1 MARWPTIAAAGI
13 VAALLALLLSVPAR
27 AGAWTQKRGDQIY
40 VLTAGWH
47 GLDPADGPALFKKQ
61 EIALYAEWGLT
72 DRITLYGRLARQ
84 TVTRDV
90 WSETEQDTV
99 VVTQSALGGNE
110 AGIRV
115 GLFQRRSWASAIQF
129 GTTFESSGENVSNAG
144 LGQGG
149 GDLEIR
155 AMAGRSLS
163 HRGFAEAQ
171 LAWRQRSLED
181 RGEVRLD
188 LTAVY
193 PVNTHL
199 DVMAQTFSVWSM
211 DTDPTRYRSF
221 SGHRAQLSLLA
232 DGGPGRLYQ
241 LGVLATVARDG
252 MADERALIL
261 GIAQRF

>member
-1 MARWPTIAAAGI
+1 M
-13 VAALLALLLSVPAR
+13 LALLLTVPAC

-47 GLDPADGPALFKKQ
+47 ALDPADGPALFKKQ
-61 EIALYAEWGLT
+61 EIALYAELGLT
-72 DRITLYGRLARQ
+72 DRITVYGRLARQ

-90 WSETEQDTV
+90 WSEAEQDMV

-110 AGIRV
+110 AGVRV
-115 GLFQRRSWASAIQF
+115 GLFQRRSWASAIQV
-129 GTTFESSGENVSNAG
+129 GTTFESPGENVSNAG

-155 AMAGRSLS
+155 AMAGRSLP
-163 HRGFAEAQ
+163 RQGFAEAQ
-171 LAWRQRSLED
+171 LAWRERSLEE
-181 RGEVRLD
+181 RSEVRLD
-188 LTAVY
+188 LTAAY
-193 PVNTHL
+193 PVNGYL
-199 DVMAQTFSVWSM
+199 DVMAQTFSVWSA
-211 DTDPTRYRSF
+211 DTDPARYRSF
-221 SGHRAQLSLLA
+221 SGHRAQVSLLA

-261 GIAQRF
+261 GVSQRF